1 MSRELSHQ
9 LSRRLSRHT
18 AIGSLARAAALS
30 LAAAFV
36 IVPLLATALG
46 GFKTVGELRISPF
59 GLPSQWHLEFY
70 TDILRNPVFWSY
82 LKSSLFVSL
91 SAVVITL
98 LCASM
103 AAYVFAHI
111 RFFGS
116 KMLLSYLLL
125 GMMFPFATAILPLFI
140 MIRDVGLLDSYLGV
154 ILPQAAFSMAFAI
167 VLLKSFFEQLPHEL
181 FEAAY
186 VDGCGYIGFF
196 FRFTL
201 PLSTP
206 ILATVGTFVFVQ
218 SWNNYLLPLVVINN
232 RDLFTWPLGMMQFR
246 GEYIV
251 EWNKILAFV
260 SLTIFPAIVFFVAA
274 QKYIVAGLTRGSVK
288 G

>member
-1 MSRELSHQ
+1 MIRP
-9 LSRRLSRHT
+9 
-18 AIGSLARAAALS
+18 GFFAALVRTALLS
-30 LAAAFV
+30 LMAAIV
-36 IVPLLATALG
+36 ILPLLATFLG
-46 GFKTVGELRISPF
+46 GFKSVGELRASPF
-59 GLPSQWHLEFY
+59 GLPPIWRFDAYL
-70 TDILRNPVFWSY
+70 DILGGPVFWTY
-82 LKSSLFVSL
+82 MRNSLVVSL
-91 SAVVITL
+91 SAVVLTL
-98 LCASM
+98 LFASM
-103 AAYVFAHI
+103 AAYVFAQI

-116 KMLLSYLLL
+116 RYIQSYLLL
-125 GMMFPFATAILPLFI
+125 GLMFPFATAIVPLFLQV
-140 MIRDVGLLDSYLGV
+140 RDLGLLDNPLGV
-154 ILPQAAFSMAFAI
+154 ILPQTAFSMAFAV
-167 VLLKSFFEQLPHEL
+167 VLLRSFFSQLPSEL

-218 SWNNYLLPLVVINN
+218 SWNNYLLPLVVLNDSN
-232 RDLFTWPLGMMQFR
+232 LYTWPLGIMQYR
-246 GEYIV
+246 GEFMV

-260 SLTIFPAIVFFVAA
+260 SLTILPALIFFTFT

>member
-1 MSRELSHQ
+1 MKRELSRQ
-9 LSRRLSRHT
+9 LSHQSS
-18 AIGSLARAAALS
+18 IGSLARAAALS

-36 IVPLLATALG
+36 IIPLLATALG

-70 TDILRNPVFWSY
+70 ADILRNPVFWSY

>member
-1 MSRELSHQ
+1 MSRPF
-9 LSRRLSRHT
+9 RFGGIRG
-18 AIGSLARAAALS
+18 IGGLARAAALS
-30 LAAAFV
+30 MAAAFV
-36 IVPLLATALG
+36 IIPLLATVLG
-46 GFKTVGELRISPF
+46 GFKTVGELRVSPF
-59 GLPSQWHLEFY
+59 GIPSQWHFEY
-70 TDILRNPVFWSY
+70 YADILSNPVFWSY
-82 LKSSLFVSL
+82 LKSSLIVSL
-91 SAVVITL
+91 SAVFITL
-98 LCASM
+98 LCSSM

-111 RFFGS
+111 RFVGS
-116 KMLLSYLLL
+116 KFLLSYLLL

-140 MIRDVGLLDSYLGV
+140 MIRDIGLLDSYLGV

-167 VLLKSFFEQLPHEL
+167 VLFKSFFEQLPHEL

-206 ILATVGTFVFVQ
+206 ILATVGTFAFVQ

-232 RDLFTWPLGMMQFR
+232 RELFTWPLGMMQFR

-260 SLTIFPAIVFFVAA
+260 SLTIFPAIVFFIAA

>member
-1 MSRELSHQ
+1 MN
-9 LSRRLSRHT
+9 RRSSF
-18 AIGSLARAAALS
+18 GSLSRAAALS
-30 LAAAFV
+30 MAAAFV

-46 GFKTVGELRISPF
+46 GFKTVGELRVSPF
-59 GLPSQWHLEFY
+59 GLPDPWHLEFY
-70 TDILRNPVFWSY
+70 TDILRNPTFWAY
-82 LKSSLFVSL
+82 LKNSLIVSL
-91 SAVVITL
+91 SAVAITL
-98 LCASM
+98 TCSSM
-103 AAYVFAHI
+103 AAYAFAHI

-140 MIRDVGLLDSYLGV
+140 MIRNLGLLDSYLGV
-154 ILPQAAFSMAFAI
+154 ILPQAAFSLAFAI
-167 VLLKSFFEQLPHEL
+167 VLFKSFFEQLPGEL

-218 SWNNYLLPLVVINN
+218 SWNNYLLPLVAINN
-232 RDLFTWPLGMMQFR
+232 RELFTWPLGMMQFR

-260 SLTIFPAIVFFVAA
+260 SLTIFPAIVFFIAA

>member
-1 MSRELSHQ
+1 MKRELSRQ
-9 LSRRLSRHT
+9 LSHQS

-30 LAAAFV
+30 MAAAFV
-36 IVPLLATALG
+36 IIPLLATALG

-70 TDILRNPVFWSY
+70 ADILRNPVFWSY

>member
-1 MSRELSHQ
+1 MKRELSRH
-9 LSRRLSRHT
+9 LSRQS

-36 IVPLLATALG
+36 IIPLLATALG

-70 TDILRNPVFWSY
+70 ADILRNPVFWSY

>member
-1 MSRELSHQ
+1 MKRELSRH
-9 LSRRLSRHT
+9 LSRQS

-36 IVPLLATALG
+36 IIPLLATALG

-70 TDILRNPVFWSY
+70 VDILRNPVFWSY

>member
-1 MSRELSHQ
+1 MKHKAGFADL
-9 LSRRLSRHT
+9 
-18 AIGSLARAAALS
+18 GRAATLAI
-30 LAAAFV
+30 AAAFV
-36 IVPLLATALG
+36 IIPLIATFLG
-46 GFKTVGELRISPF
+46 GFKELGELRSSPF
-59 GLPSQWHLEFY
+59 GLPAAWNTAIYGE
-70 TDILRNPVFWSY
+70 ILHNPQFWSY
-82 LKSSLFVSL
+82 LKSSLLVSL
-91 SAVVITL
+91 CAVVLTL

-116 KMLLSYLLL
+116 RLLLSYLLL

-140 MIRDVGLLDSYLGV
+140 KIRDLGLLDSYLGV
-154 ILPQAAFSMAFAI
+154 ILPQTAFSMAFAI
-167 VLLKSFFEQLPHEL
+167 VLFKSFFEQLPHEL

-186 VDGCGYIGFF
+186 VEGCGYLRFF
-196 FRFTL
+196 FHFTL

-218 SWNNYLLPLVVINN
+218 SWNNYLLPLVVLNN
-232 RDLFTWPLGMMQFR
+232 REMFTWPLGMMQFR

-260 SLTIFPAIVFFVAA
+260 SLTIFPAIVFFIAA

>member
-1 MSRELSHQ
+1 MSRQS
-9 LSRRLSRHT
+9 
-18 AIGSLARAAALS
+18 AIGSLSRAAALS
-30 LAAAFV
+30 MAAAFV
-36 IVPLLATALG
+36 IVPLLATVLG
-46 GFKTVGELRISPF
+46 GFKTVGELRASPF
-59 GLPSQWHLEFY
+59 GLPSQWHTEIY
-70 TDILRNPVFWSY
+70 IDILRNPVFWSY

-98 LCASM
+98 LCSSM

-140 MIRDVGLLDSYLGV
+140 MIRDLRLLDNYLGV

-167 VLLKSFFEQLPHEL
+167 VLFKSFFEQLPHEL

-186 VDGCGYIGFF
+186 VDGCGYIRFF
-196 FRFTL
+196 FQFTL

-232 RDLFTWPLGMMQFR
+232 RELFTWPLGMMQFR

>member
-1 MSRELSHQ
+1 MKRSSGIGQ
-9 LSRRLSRHT
+9 LS
-18 AIGSLARAAALS
+18 RAAALAI
-30 LAAAFV
+30 AAAFV
-36 IVPLLATALG
+36 ILPLVATFLG
-46 GFKTVGELRISPF
+46 GFKTIGELRSSPF
-59 GLPSQWHLEFY
+59 GLPPVWHTEFY
-70 TDILRNPVFWSY
+70 GEILHNPIFWTY

-91 SAVVITL
+91 SAVVLTL

-140 MIRDVGLLDSYLGV
+140 KIRDLGLLDSYLGV
-154 ILPQAAFSMAFAI
+154 ILPQTAFSMAFAI
-167 VLLKSFFEQLPHEL
+167 VLFKSFFEQLPREL

-186 VDGCGYIGFF
+186 VDGCGYIRFF
-196 FRFTL
+196 FQFTL

-232 RDLFTWPLGMMQFR
+232 REMFTWPLGIMQFR

-260 SLTIFPAIVFFVAA
+260 SLTIFPAIVFFIAA

>member
-1 MSRELSHQ
+1 MSRPF
-9 LSRRLSRHT
+9 RFGG
-18 AIGSLARAAALS
+18 IGGLARAAALS
-30 LAAAFV
+30 MAAAFV
-36 IVPLLATALG
+36 IIPLLATVLG
-46 GFKTVGELRISPF
+46 GFKTVGELRVSPF
-59 GLPSQWHLEFY
+59 GIPSQWHFEY
-70 TDILRNPVFWSY
+70 YSDILSNPVFWSY
-82 LKSSLFVSL
+82 LKSSLIVSL
-91 SAVVITL
+91 SAVFITL
-98 LCASM
+98 LCSSM

-111 RFFGS
+111 RFVGS
-116 KMLLSYLLL
+116 KFLLSYLLL

-140 MIRDVGLLDSYLGV
+140 MIRDIGLLDSYLGV

-167 VLLKSFFEQLPHEL
+167 VLFKSFFEQLPHEL

-206 ILATVGTFVFVQ
+206 ILATVGTFAFVQ

-232 RDLFTWPLGMMQFR
+232 RELFTWPLGMMQFR

-260 SLTIFPAIVFFVAA
+260 SLTIFPAIVFFIAA